1 MRRLLTLATSA
12 GLSLL
17 LPLGAHAACVAT
29 GTIPRVFVQ
38 VGAPTHIGVR
48 DNGTGT
54 VFFDFAT
61 TNVAVISAAVA
72 AEASHVSVLI
82 TGDAAACG
90 TPVNG
95 LSAGGTVVNMLVSP

>member
-1 MRRLLTLATSA
+1 MHKLLTLATSA
-12 GLSLL
+12 VVGLL
-17 LPLGAHAACVAT
+17 LPLAAHAACSQI

-38 VGAPTHIGVR
+38 VSAPTHIGVR

-54 VFFDFAT
+54 IFYDFTT

-82 TGDAAACG
+82 TGDRALCG
-90 TPVNG
+90 VPVNG
-95 LSAGGTVVNMLVSP
+95 LSVGGNVVNMLVSP